1 MSTPQQHL
9 QDRLGYH
16 FQDEGQLQLALTHR
30 SFGTPNNERLEFLGD
45 SVLNLILGEALY
57 QRFPATREGQL
68 SRLRAQMVKGATL
81 AELAQE
87 FGLGV
92 CLRLGEGEMKS
103 GGRQRESILA
113 DALEAVIGAL
123 YLEAGLS
130 VCTERVTA
138 WYESRL
144 SQLSPDEPSK
154 DPKTQL
160 QEYLQAKHLPLPDY
174 EVVQVAGQ
182 AHARTFTIACRVAPL
197 KEPLHASASNRRDA
211 EQQAAAAVLKK
222 LRRA

>member
-1 MSTPQQHL
+1 MILTLSLHDALPISQQHL

-16 FQDEGQLQLALTHR
+16 FQDQGQLQLALTHR

-92 CLRLGEGEMKS
+92 CLDRKS
-103 GGRQRESILA
+103 VG
-113 DALEAVIGAL
+113 
-123 YLEAGLS
+123 
-130 VCTERVTA
+130 
-138 WYESRL
+138 
-144 SQLSPDEPSK
+144 
-154 DPKTQL
+154 
-160 QEYLQAKHLPLPDY
+160 
-174 EVVQVAGQ
+174 
-182 AHARTFTIACRVAPL
+182 
-197 KEPLHASASNRRDA
+197 
-211 EQQAAAAVLKK
+211 
-222 LRRA
+222 